1 MGETPLEQ
9 PAVIAMTR
17 ARTYT
22 VQDVPP
28 EHEAERPEVIG
39 LDPNALRRSPAP
51 YERLMRNVI
60 KENTAR
66 SRPNGDAL
74 RMPFAGGTVE
84 ISGEAMAQ
92 NLAMATAADGASVP
106 DAAAGAAPNETQESD
121 AGESETDSSPNGDNV
136 APDLGERVL

>member
-74 RMPFAGGTVE
+74 TMPFAGGTVE

-92 NLAMATAADGASVP
+92 NLAMTDDDGASVP

-121 AGESETDSSPNGDNV
+121 TGESETDSSPNGDNV